1 MKLKHKLF
9 SLLKL
14 SIISSIIITCINKI
28 INLLATSKNLLFVQN
43 AFCYRWRLGNV
54 HYTKIGSGN
63 PILLIHD
70 LTPASSSYE
79 WSQMVQK
86 LKNHYTVY
94 TIDLLGFG
102 RSEKSAYTYTNYLYV
117 QLISDFIKSEIG
129 HRTNIIATGSSSS
142 IIIMACNNNP
152 DLFDKIMLIN
162 PCSISEFN
170 QFPGKY
176 AKIFKF
182 MLDLPV
188 IGTLLYHIAVNRSFL
203 IKTFATKYFY
213 NPYSVKPSYIQAYYE
228 SAHLGKSPQ
237 STFASIECQYIK
249 ASITSALKKI
259 NNSIFIVG
267 STGIEQMKQ
276 ILEEYKYYNS
286 SIEYILIE
294 HARLLPQLEKPNDI
308 LHMIQI
314 FFG

>member
-1 MKLKHKLF
+1 MKKSSKIT
-9 SLLKL
+9 LLSTL
-14 SIISSIIITCINKI
+14 SIFSVSCIHFLNKLIFIS
-28 INLLATSKNLLFVQN
+28 ATSGEKLYSDHGNIYN
-43 AFCYRWRLGNV
+43 WRFGKIF
-54 HYTKIGSGN
+54 YTKAGTGT
-63 PILLIHD
+63 PLLLIHD
-70 LTPASSSYE
+70 LSSTSSDYE
-79 WSQMVQK
+79 WKKVVSELSK
-86 LKNHYTVY
+86 DHTVY
-94 TIDLLGFG
+94 TIDLLGCG
-102 RSEKSAYTYTNYLYV
+102 RSEKPKMIYTNYLYV

-162 PCSISEFN
+162 PCSISQFN

-188 IGTLLYHIAVNRSFL
+188 IGTLLYQIAVNRSFL

-213 NPYSVKPSYIQAYYE
+213 NPYSVKPSYVQAYYE

-249 ASITSALKKI
+249 SSITSALKKI
-259 NNSIFIVG
+259 NNSIFIIG

-286 SIEYILIE
+286 SIEYVLIE

-308 LHMIQI
+308 LHLIQI